1 MKKIQSL
8 ERGIHILFQFSKERP
23 FMTTE
28 EIAQAVNLPK
38 SSVYRFL
45 FTLKQCGLVE
55 RNALTGQYS
64 LGLRLL
70 ELEEIVHSTID
81 LETISKPFLVKLGE
95 FSGETV
101 QLNILHGEHG
111 ICLYGIESP
120 SAFRLAPEKGRVI
133 PLYAGASG
141 QSILAFA
148 DQGLQDKICE
158 GSLQRFT
165 PHTITDP
172 KKLKARLAE
181 IQRQGYVITRQE
193 VYIGSLGIAAPIY
206 GRNGQVM
213 GSVSLSGPI
222 QRISEKRKNEIKD
235 ELVQTAKEITDKM
248 MMLER

>member
-1 MKKIQSL
+1 MKEIQSL
-8 ERGIHILFQFSKERP
+8 ERGINILFQFSKEHP

-45 FTLKQCGLVE
+45 FTLRKCGLLE
-55 RNALTGQYS
+55 RNSLTGQYS

-70 ELEEIVHSTID
+70 ELEEVVHSTID
-81 LETISKPFLVKLGE
+81 LETISKPFLVTLGE

-101 QLNILHGEHG
+101 QLNILHGEYG

-120 SAFRLAPEKGRVI
+120 SAFRLAPEKGRII

-148 DQGLQDKICE
+148 DQALQDKICE
-158 GSLQRFT
+158 NPLERFT
-165 PHTITDP
+165 PHTIIDP
-172 KKLKARLAE
+172 QKLKARLAE
-181 IQRQGYVITRQE
+181 IRKQGYVITRQE
-193 VYIGSLGIAAPIY
+193 VYIGSLGIAAPVF
-206 GRNGQVM
+206 GRDGQVM

-222 QRISEKRKNEIKD
+222 QRISEKRKSEIKD
-235 ELVQTAKEITDKM
+235 ELVRTAKEITDRM
-248 MMLER
+248 MMLKR